1 MTKPPLHYPNG
12 IVVRMI
18 DFAPGTESEFHRS
31 ICCVV
36 GTVSEGEME
45 FSLSGGEKRIMR
57 PGDVSVNRAAMH
69 KWRNTSST
77 KPARVLYFLMDVEPV
92 VVNGKTLDFDVGR
105 LMDEYAQ
112 YEEGEGPNRQD

>member
-1 MTKPPLHYPNG
+1 
-12 IVVRMI
+12 
-18 DFAPGTESEFHRS
+18 
-31 ICCVV
+31 
-36 GTVSEGEME
+36 ME
-45 FSLSGGEKRIMR
+45 FSLSGGASEKRIMR

-92 VVNGKTLDFDVGR
+92 IVNGKALEFDVGR

-112 YEEGEGPNRQD
+112 YGEGEGPNRKE